1 MERVIGV
8 LAMLARVA
16 AACACLLGT
25 PRCFAESAATPAASE
40 SSQRAKRGIAFGL
53 RLGYGQPIGNSGEA
67 TKLSTSIKG
76 MIPIWIDAGYRISPQ
91 FYVGAFFQYGLGF
104 TPDTPGCGAGCTLSD
119 IRFGL
124 NGHYHFAWS
133 EKMQPWVGI
142 GVGLENVVSS
152 SDGGSDNATLG
163 GAITGN
169 AVLRGVEFINV
180 QGGLDIA
187 GQTRFFSFGPFV
199 ALSVGQFSSA
209 DVGSSAVPLT
219 YDLRKALHLWLIIGL
234 RGQFQFGFP

>member
-1 MERVIGV
+1 
-8 LAMLARVA
+8 MLARVA
-16 AACACLLGT
+16 AACACLLA
-25 PRCFAESAATPAASE
+25 PRRCVAESAAPPAPSE
-40 SSQRAKRGIAFGL
+40 SSQRAKRGIAFGI
-53 RLGYGQPIGNSGEA
+53 RLGYGHPLGNSGEA
-67 TKLSTSIKG
+67 TKLSTSIQG
-76 MIPIWIDAGYRISPQ
+76 MVPIWIDAGYRISPQ

-104 TPDTPGCGAGCTLSD
+104 APDTPGCAAGCTLSD

-124 NGHYHFAWS
+124 NGHYHFALS

-142 GVGLENVVSS
+142 GFGLENVVSS
-152 SDGGSDNATLG
+152 SDSGFDNATLG

-169 AVLRGVEFINV
+169 AALHGIEFINL

-199 ALSVGQFSSA
+199 TFSVGQFSTA
-209 DVGSSAVPLT
+209 EVGSGAVPIT
-219 YDLRKALHLWLIIGL
+219 YDLKKALHLWLIVGL